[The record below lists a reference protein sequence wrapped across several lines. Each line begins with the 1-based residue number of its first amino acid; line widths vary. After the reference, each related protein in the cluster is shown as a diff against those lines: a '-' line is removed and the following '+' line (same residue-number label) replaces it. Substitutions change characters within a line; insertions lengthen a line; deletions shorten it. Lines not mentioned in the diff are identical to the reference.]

1 MKLGVNTFI
10 WSAEFTPAHLSLL
23 PRIKEHG
30 FDGVEVP
37 LFDPTRFRAADIR
50 AGMAANGLECTVCSI
65 IPEDRS
71 LISEDAE
78 VRRRSRQHLRDA
90 IEATAEAGAG
100 LIDGP
105 LYSPVGYL
113 PGRRRTR
120 DEWQWAVE
128 SYQSVT
134 EALDACDVT
143 LAIEPLNRFET
154 YFLNTAADAAALCQE
169 VAHPRVGV
177 AFDTFH
183 ANIEEKD
190 LAGACRHLGRHLK
203 HVQISE
209 NDRGTPGSGHIPWT
223 NLLRALRQIGYDRW
237 LTIESFGPSLGA
249 FSAAVAIWRD
259 IEPTPDSIAFD
270 GVRFLRKAIASLQGS
285 GEHAGGG

>member
-1 MKLGVNTFI
+1 MTMKLGVNTFI
-10 WSAEFTPAHLSLL
+10 WSAEFTRAHLHLL

-30 FDGVEVP
+30 FDGVEIP
-37 LFDPTRFRAADIR
+37 MFDPADFPAAEIR
-50 AGMAANGLECTVCSI
+50 DGLAAHDLDCTVCSI
-65 IPEDRS
+65 IPNGRS
-71 LISEDAE
+71 LISDDAE
-78 VRRRSRQHLRDA
+78 VRRRTRRHLHDA
-90 IEATAEAGAG
+90 IEATAEVGAR

-113 PGRRRTR
+113 PGRRRTP
-120 DEWQWAVE
+120 DEWRWAIDG
-128 SYQSVT
+128 YQSVT
-134 EALDACDVT
+134 ATLEACGVT

-190 LAGACRHLGRHLK
+190 LAGACRLLGRHLK

-209 NDRGTPGSGHIPWT
+209 NDRGTPGSGHIAWDR
-223 NLLRALRQIGYDRW
+223 LLRALADLRYDGW

-259 IEPTPDSIAFD
+259 IEPTPDAIAFD
-270 GVRFLRKAIASLQGS
+270 GVEFLRDALASL
-285 GEHAGGG
+285 E

>member
-10 WSAEFTPAHLSLL
+10 WSAEFGRAQLALL

-37 LFDPTRFRAADIR
+37 MFDPAGFPAADIR
-50 AGMAANGLECTVCSI
+50 NALAGNDLQCTVCSI
-65 IPEDRS
+65 IPEGRS
-71 LISEDAE
+71 LISDDAD
-78 VRRRSRQHLRDA
+78 VRRRTQQHLREA
-90 IEATAEAGAG
+90 IEATAEAGARV
-100 LIDGP
+100 IDGP

-113 PGRRRTR
+113 SGRRRTR
-120 DEWQWAVE
+120 DEWRWAIE
-128 SYQSVT
+128 GYQSVT
-134 EALDACDVT
+134 PTLDACDVT

-154 YFLNTAADAAALCQE
+154 YFLNTAADAAALCDE
-169 VAHPRVGV
+169 VRHARVGV

-190 LAGACRHLGRHLK
+190 LAGACRRIGGHLK

-209 NDRGTPGSGHIPWT
+209 NDRGTPGSGHTDWAS
-223 NLLRALRQIGYDRW
+223 LLRALRSLDYDGW

-259 IEPTPDSIAFD
+259 IEPTPESIAFD
-270 GVRFLRKAIASLQGS
+270 GIEFLRRALSSL
-285 GEHAGGG
+285 E

>member
-10 WSAEFTPAHLSLL
+10 WSAEFGRAQLALL

-30 FDGVEVP
+30 FDGVEIP
-37 LFDPTRFRAADIR
+37 MFDPAGFPAADIR
-50 AGMAANGLECTVCSI
+50 SALAANDLECTVCSI
-65 IPEDRS
+65 IPHGRS
-71 LISEDAE
+71 LISDDAD
-78 VRRRSRQHLRDA
+78 VRRRTQQHLHDA
-90 IEATAEAGAG
+90 IQATAEVGAQV
-100 LIDGP
+100 IDGP

-113 PGRRRTR
+113 SGRRRTP
-120 DEWQWAVE
+120 DEWRWAIE
-128 SYQSVT
+128 GYRSVT
-134 EALDACDVT
+134 STLDSYDVT

-154 YFLNTAADAAALCQE
+154 YFLNTAADAAALCE
-169 VAHPRVGV
+169 EIGHPRVGV

-183 ANIEEKD
+183 ANIEEKS
-190 LAGACRHLGRHLK
+190 LAGACRRLGRHLK

-209 NDRGTPGSGHIPWT
+209 NDRGTPGSGHVDWAR
-223 NLLRALRQIGYDRW
+223 LLRALGDLEYDRW

-270 GVRFLRKAIASLQGS
+270 GIAFLRRALSSL
-285 GEHAGGG
+285 E

>member
-10 WSAEFTPAHLSLL
+10 WSAEFTRAQLDLL

-37 LFDPTRFRAADIR
+37 MFDPAGFPAAEIR
-50 AGMAANGLECTVCSI
+50 EAVAANGLECTVCSI
-65 IPEDRS
+65 IPAGRNLVSD
-71 LISEDAE
+71 DPE
-78 VRRRSRQHLRDA
+78 VRRRTRQHLHDS
-90 IEATAEAGAG
+90 IEATAEVGAR

-113 PGRRRTR
+113 PGRRRTP
-120 DEWQWAVE
+120 DEWKWAIDG
-128 SYQSVT
+128 YQSVT
-134 EALDACDVT
+134 ATLEACGVT

-154 YFLNTAADAAALCQE
+154 YFLNTASDAAALCDA
-169 VAHPRVGV
+169 VGHPRVGV

-183 ANIEEKD
+183 ANIEEKN
-190 LAGACRHLGRHLK
+190 LARACRLLGAHLK

-209 NDRGTPGSGHIPWT
+209 NDRGTPGSGHIDWT
-223 NLLRALRQIGYDRW
+223 SLLGTLRDLGYDEW

-270 GVRFLRKAIASLQGS
+270 GVRFLRRALA
-285 GEHAGGG
+285 EV

>member
-10 WSAEFTPAHLSLL
+10 WSAEFTRAHLHLL

-30 FDGVEVP
+30 FDGVEIP
-37 LFDPTRFRAADIR
+37 MFDPADFPAAEIR
-50 AGMAANGLECTVCSI
+50 AGLAAHDLDCTVCSI
-65 IPEDRS
+65 IPNGRS
-71 LISEDAE
+71 LISDDPE
-78 VRRRSRQHLRDA
+78 VRRRTRRHLHDA
-90 IEATAEAGAG
+90 IEATAEVGAR

-113 PGRRRTR
+113 PGRRRTP
-120 DEWQWAVE
+120 DEWRWAIDG
-128 SYQSVT
+128 YQSVT
-134 EALDACDVT
+134 ATLEACGVT

-154 YFLNTAADAAALCQE
+154 YFLNTAADAAALCEE

-190 LAGACRHLGRHLK
+190 LAGACRLLGRHLK

-209 NDRGTPGSGHIPWT
+209 NDRGTPGSGHIAWDR
-223 NLLRALRQIGYDRW
+223 LLRALADLGYDGW

-259 IEPTPDSIAFD
+259 IEPTPDAIAFD
-270 GVRFLRKAIASLQGS
+270 GVEFLRDALASL
-285 GEHAGGG
+285 E

>member
-37 LFDPTRFRAADIR
+37 LFDPAGFRAADIR

-65 IPEDRS
+65 IPEGRS
-71 LISEDAE
+71 LISEDAD
-78 VRRRSRQHLRDA
+78 VRRHSRQHLRDA
-90 IEATAEAGAG
+90 IEAAAEGGAR

-128 SYQSVT
+128 SYRSVT
-134 EALDACDVT
+134 ETLDACDVI

-154 YFLNTAADAAALCQE
+154 HFLNTAADAAALCDE
-169 VAHPRVGV
+169 VGHPRVGV
-177 AFDTFH
+177 GFDTFH

-190 LAGACRHLGRHLK
+190 LPRACLRLGRHLK

-209 NDRGTPGSGHIPWT
+209 NDRGTPGTGHIQWAS
-223 NLLRALRQIGYDRW
+223 LLRALRDMGYDRW

-259 IEPTPDSIAFD
+259 IEATPDSIAFD
-270 GVRFLRKAIASLQGS
+270 GVRFLRETLASIG
-285 GEHAGGG
+285 

>member
-1 MKLGVNTFI
+1 MSMKLGVNMFI
-10 WSAEFTPAHLSLL
+10 WTAEFTPAHLHLL

-30 FDGVEVP
+30 FDGIEIP
-37 LFDPTRFRAADIR
+37 LFDPANFPAADIR
-50 AGMAANGLECTVCSI
+50 DGLSAYGLDCTVCSI
-65 IPEDRS
+65 IPNGRS
-71 LISEDAE
+71 LISDDPE
-78 VRRRSRQHLRDA
+78 VRRRTRRHLHDA
-90 IEATAEAGAG
+90 IEATAEVGAR

-113 PGRRRTR
+113 PGRRRTP
-120 DEWQWAVE
+120 DEWQWAIE
-128 SYQSVT
+128 GYQSVT
-134 EALDACDVT
+134 ETLEACDVT

-154 YFLNTAADAAALCQE
+154 YFLNTADDAAALCDA
-169 VAHPRVGV
+169 VGHPRVGV

-190 LAGACRHLGRHLK
+190 IAGACRQIGRHLK

-209 NDRGTPGSGHIPWT
+209 NDRGTPGTGHIAWA
-223 NLLRALRQIGYDRW
+223 NLLRALRELRYDGW

-259 IEPTPDSIAFD
+259 IEPTPDAIAFD
-270 GVRFLRKAIASLQGS
+270 GVEFLRRAIASL
-285 GEHAGGG
+285 E

>member
-10 WSAEFTPAHLSLL
+10 WSAEFGTAQLPLL
-23 PRIKEHG
+23 PRIKAHG

-37 LFDPTRFRAADIR
+37 MFDPAHFPSADIR
-50 AGMAANGLECTVCSI
+50 RGVEAHGLECTVCSI
-65 IPEDRS
+65 SPQGRS
-71 LISEDAE
+71 LVSDDPE
-78 VRRRSRQHLRDA
+78 VRRRTRQHLRDA
-90 IEATAEAGAG
+90 IEATAEVGAR

-113 PGRRRTR
+113 PGRRRTPE
-120 DEWQWAVE
+120 EWQWAIE
-128 SYQSVT
+128 GYQSVT
-134 EALDACDVT
+134 STLEACDVT
-143 LAIEPLNRFET
+143 MAIEPLNRFET
-154 YFLNTAADAAALCQE
+154 YFLNTASDAAALCDA
-169 VAHPRVGV
+169 VGHPRVGV

-190 LAGACRHLGRHLK
+190 LAGGCRQLGRHLK

-209 NDRGTPGSGHIPWT
+209 NDRGTPGSGHIGWT
-223 NLLRALRQIGYDRW
+223 TLLRALGDLGYDGW

-259 IEPTPDSIAFD
+259 IEPTPDAIAFD
-270 GVRFLRKAIASLQGS
+270 GVEFLRRTLASV
-285 GEHAGGG
+285 AR

>member
-10 WSAEFTPAHLSLL
+10 WSAEFSRAQLPLL

-37 LFDPTRFRAADIR
+37 MFDPAAFEAAEIR
-50 AGMAANGLECTVCSI
+50 RGVAAHGLECTVCSI
-65 IPEDRS
+65 IPPERS
-71 LISEDAE
+71 LISDDPE
-78 VRRRSRQHLRDA
+78 VRRRTRQHLRDA
-90 IEATAEAGAG
+90 IEATAEAGAS

-120 DEWQWAVE
+120 DEWLWAVE
-128 SYQSVT
+128 GYQSVT
-134 EALDACDVT
+134 PTLDACGVT

-154 YFLNTAADAAALCQE
+154 YFLNTAADAAALCEQ
-169 VAHPRVGV
+169 VGHPRVGV

-183 ANIEEKD
+183 ANIEEKNV
-190 LAGACRHLGRHLK
+190 AGGCRLVGRHLK

-209 NDRGTPGSGHIPWT
+209 NDRGTPGSGHIAWT
-223 NLLRALRQIGYDRW
+223 EVFHALRDLRYDGW
-237 LTIESFGPSLGA
+237 LTIESFGSSLGA

-259 IEPTPDSIAFD
+259 IEPTPDAIAFD
-270 GVRFLRKAIASLQGS
+270 GVAFLRRAL
-285 GEHAGGG
+285 HARE